1 MTPAFMSDP
10 TPPTLTGHID
20 QADRHAV
27 TGWAMDPARP
37 GEPVLLEVVL
47 DGEVVGS
54 FPADRHRADLEQ
66 AGLGDGRHAFQL
78 QIPGGLSPHAE
89 RVLEL
94 RRAGDGAIVPGS
106 PVVLPRAPLAGE
118 AARRA
123 LHDAVE
129 AAVLGADAPAL
140 EALIGELVR
149 AIQARDPSPPAHHAA
164 LLARFGAAAPAPEPR
179 RRALILDESIPDP
192 GRDAG
197 SSALLSHM
205 RSLHRLGFAVEIVP
219 GFAMAADAA
228 AVARMEAEGFTAW
241 VAPWA
246 SSVEEVLRRGGEA
259 YDVVYV
265 HRLAVMLKYGA
276 LIRRWCPRA
285 RLVYCVADLHHLRAE
300 REAAL
305 VTGIAGNPEIEALR
319 EAELSAIAA
328 ADGPITH
335 STAEQARL
343 AALLPGVRVHVVP
356 WEVALPPPVGP
367 ATRRRGVAFVGS
379 FGHAPNRDAAWELL
393 EAVMPLVWAQDA
405 TIPFLLAGSGMPAEL
420 AEAARTARGPV
431 EVLGRIPVLAEL
443 WGRALV
449 AAAPLRFGAGIKG
462 KVLDSLAAG
471 IPCLCTTIAA
481 EGLHL
486 PDELATLVQDEP
498 GAMAREIVRLH
509 QDPALVDRLGA
520 AGRAHIGEHYR
531 AAVIDEALAPALGLE
546 TT

>member
-1 MTPAFMSDP
+1 MTDAS
-10 TPPTLTGHID
+10 PPPLTGHID

-47 DGEVVGS
+47 DGEVVGT
-54 FPADRHRADLEQ
+54 FPADRHRADLAQ
-66 AGLGDGRHAFQL
+66 AGMGDGRHAFQL

-94 RRAGDGAIVPGS
+94 RRAGDGAPVPGS
-106 PVVLPRAPLAGE
+106 PVVLPREPLAAEG
-118 AARRA
+118 ARRA

-129 AAVLGADAPAL
+129 AAALAADAPAL
-140 EALIGELVR
+140 EALMAELVR
-149 AIQARDPSPPAHHAA
+149 AIQAREPHPPAHHAA
-164 LLARFGAAAPAPEPR
+164 LLARLGAAPPAPEKR
-179 RRALILDESIPDP
+179 RRALVLDESFPDP

-205 RSLHRLGFAVEIVP
+205 RALQRLGFEVGIVP
-219 GFAMAADAA
+219 GFAMEADPT
-228 AVARMEAEGFTAW
+228 AVARMQAEGFTAW
-241 VAPWA
+241 SAPWA
-246 SSVEEVLRRGGEA
+246 ASVEEVLRHAGEGC
-259 YDVVYV
+259 DVVYV

-319 EAELSAIAA
+319 EAELAAIAA

-367 ATRRRGVAFVGS
+367 AAGRRGVAFVGS

-393 EAVMPLVWAQDA
+393 EAVMPLVWAQDPA
-405 TIPFLLAGSGMPAEL
+405 IPFLLAGSGMPAEL
-420 AEAARTARGPV
+420 AQAARAAAGPV
-431 EVLGRIPVLAEL
+431 EVLGRIPALAEL
-443 WGRALV
+443 WARALV

-471 IPCLCTTIAA
+471 IPCLCTSIAA

-486 PDELATLVQDEP
+486 PGELAPLVQDDP
-498 GAMAREIVRLH
+498 AAMAREIVRLH
-509 QDPALVDRLGA
+509 HDPALVDRLGA

-531 AAVIDEALAPALGLE
+531 AAVIDAALAPALGLE